1 MQHRLDEL
9 EQQLSALAKRL
20 ERVEQ
25 AVSGRG
31 VQAPPQPAP
40 AVPTPP
46 VAGKRAPPPAS
57 PAARQPPAA
66 RRATTAVSLEDV
78 LGGRVLAWI
87 GGVAV
92 VLGVV
97 FFLVM
102 AASRGW
108 IDETTRVFLA
118 LLGSTG
124 LLAGSLF
131 LHERKGR
138 TQAAL
143 AAASTAI
150 AALYVTLLAATQL
163 YDLIASAVGLGLA
176 ALVGATATAIAVRW
190 SEPVVAG
197 IGIVGALLAPVLVG
211 ADTGGVTLA
220 FMALALVSA
229 VGVLLWQ
236 RWSWLAAVAFVV
248 SVPQLLLWL
257 EDTYRDRIGLSL
269 AVLALFWLV
278 YVTAA
283 IGYELR
289 VPVAT
294 LRLSSASLLLA
305 NAALVAG
312 AGWWL
317 LDETDHGSAAT
328 SWVVAVAA
336 AHVLGGLPAY
346 RGRLSSEIAAL
357 LVAVGTALAA
367 VGLALALEGPVL
379 VAGWA
384 AEAIILA
391 WASRRFDDPRGY
403 LASAVFFGLAVG
415 HVVAV
420 EAPVDGLRTATGDFA
435 TAAAGVAIVGVAA
448 LVLAQLTRDVDLQR
462 VLATDLALS
471 RLYVA
476 VAAIAAIYLPSLAIV
491 AAFGRDELEPSQT
504 PQVLLSAFWAVTGL
518 VGLTAGLLRDVRVLR
533 LGALV
538 LLGVAVAKVFVYDL
552 AELESIYRALSF
564 IALGLLLLGA
574 AFAYQRIRKD
584 VAA

>member
-9 EQQLSALAKRL
+9 ERQLSALAERL
-20 ERVEQ
+20 ERVEH
-25 AVSGRG
+25 AVS
-31 VQAPPQPAP
+31 VQDTEAPLAPPAM
-40 AVPTPP
+40 TPP
-46 VAGKRAPPPAS
+46 VTAPPPS
-57 PAARQPPAA
+57 RPPPRPPVGVRAATP
-66 RRATTAVSLEDV
+66 VSFEDV
-78 LGGRVLAWI
+78 LGGRVLAWV
-87 GGVAV
+87 GGIAV

-108 IDETTRVFLA
+108 IDEPTRVFLA
-118 LLGSTG
+118 LIGSTA
-124 LLAGSLF
+124 LLVGSLF

-163 YDLIASAVGLGLA
+163 YDLIADVVGLGFA
-176 ALVGATATAIAVRW
+176 ALVGATATVIAVRW

-197 IGIVGALLAPVLVG
+197 IGIVGALVAPVLVD
-211 ADTGGVTLA
+211 ADPGGDTLA
-220 FMALALVSA
+220 FMALALVAA

-236 RWSWLAAVAFVV
+236 RWSWLAATAFLV

-257 EDTYRDRIGLSL
+257 EDTYRDRTGLSL
-269 AVLALFWLV
+269 VVLALFWLL
-278 YVTAA
+278 YVAAA

-289 VPVAT
+289 VPVST

-305 NAALVAG
+305 NAALLAG
-312 AGWWL
+312 AGWLL
-317 LDETDHGSAAT
+317 LDDTDHGTAAT

-336 AHVLGGLPAY
+336 VHVLGGLPAY

-367 VGLALALEGPVL
+367 VGLALALEGPAL

-391 WASRRFDDPRGY
+391 WASRRIDDPRGY
-403 LASAVFFGLAVG
+403 LASAVFFGLAAG
-415 HVVAV
+415 HVITV
-420 EAPVDGLRTATGDFA
+420 EAPLEGLRTASDDFA

-448 LVLAQLTRDVDLQR
+448 VVLARLTRDIDLEQA
-462 VLATDLALS
+462 LDTDLVLS
-471 RLYVA
+471 RLFVA
-476 VAAIAAIYLPSLAIV
+476 VAAVAAVYLPSLAIV
-491 AAFGRDELEPSQT
+491 AAFGRDEVEPSQT

-518 VGLTAGLLRDVRVLR
+518 VVLTAGLLRDVRALR

-538 LLGVAVAKVFVYDL
+538 LLGLAVAKVFVYDL

-574 AFAYQRIRKD
+574 AFAYQRIRKE
-584 VAA
+584 VAE